1 MDKTRTTR
9 QKQLI
14 FSILQ
19 DAAEPLTAGDIFA
32 RARQRQ
38 PTLAKST
45 VYRNLEAMQERGE
58 VTKERLEN
66 GETLFLLV
74 DTHPHRH
81 YMICKDCNAMLDL
94 PACPMEKLE
103 KELAGTAGFTVTEH
117 VLQLYGYCRS
127 CAEKRRKNGH
137 NP

>member
-1 MDKTRTTR
+1 MDKTRITR

-14 FSILQ
+14 LTILQ
-19 DAAEPLTAGDIFA
+19 ETAEPLTAGDIFA
-32 RARQRQ
+32 RAQHLQ

-66 GETLFLLV
+66 GETFFLLSGN
-74 DTHPHRH
+74 HNHRH

-94 PACPMEKLE
+94 PSCPMEKLE
-103 KELAGTAGFTVTEH
+103 KEIAGTEGFQVTEH
-117 VLQLYGYCRS
+117 VIQLYGYCRT
-127 CAEKRRKNGH
+127 CAEKRRQKEH
-137 NP
+137 TT